1 MVEVGWKAGWGA
13 VNELVIVG
21 DILPEAGEYDSE
33 VGDGVLAVARLEV
46 HLQAGL
52 VQLVLPAGRGE
63 AAQDEVV
70 RHPGLLRQVGHPAA
84 QLSYRQRSIV
94 CHRSLLTSVAQ
105 QRRTCEARR
114 LLCCYVVVSAS
125 VSPVCRLC
133 LLAADC

>member
-13 VNELVIVG
+13 VNELVVVG

-63 AAQDEVV
+63 AAQHEVV

-84 QLSYRQRSIV
+84 QLRLPAEE
-94 CHRSLLTSVAQ
+94 HRL
-105 QRRTCEARR
+105 
-114 LLCCYVVVSAS
+114 
-125 VSPVCRLC
+125 SPVTSHIGRSTAQDILTPGDCYAVMWLC
-133 LLAADC
+133 LPHCPMCAGFAC